1 MSRSRRGVRDGSGPF
16 KDSYQRKKS
25 KIGRRRKAGIPC
37 PKKKK

>member
-1 MSRSRRGVRDGSGPF
+1 MSRTIRGKRNGTGPF